1 MANPFKKIL
10 NGFTRTSVAP
20 TATAGS
26 PGTAI
31 FNGTIEEVDVN
42 PKLRGTLKYST
53 YSDILANLTIV
64 STGTRYFLNLVA
76 RATWKVQP
84 SDPDDAEAV
93 ELAERVE
100 FIMSDMRTPWYRVIR
115 RAAMYRFYG
124 FSIQEWVA
132 KLNDD
137 GVIGFADIEPRAQS
151 SIERWDRDEVTGV
164 INGMLQRSV
173 QTQEEL
179 YLPRQK
185 VVYLVDDT
193 LNDSPE
199 GLGLFRNLV
208 QTANRLARFE
218 QLEGYGFETDL
229 AGIPVGRAPF
239 SELRD
244 LVTSGDITQ
253 EQRTAIEQPLRDF
266 LQNRVKNP
274 QLSLYLDSAVYRGND
289 EAQTPSA
296 IKQWDLELL
305 KTASQSQ
312 DAVARTIER
321 LTGEIAR
328 LLSIEGLLLGSRD
341 QGSQALS
348 QDKSQ
353 NTALV
358 VDSTLKELE
367 ETFNK
372 DFIDTL
378 WQLNGWPEDKKPSFK
393 TEATQFK
400 DPVQISQVLANLA
413 SAGSPMAIDDPADDD
428 LRDLLGLALKPEG
441 AAMAEDASLM
451 GGGRVRQPQNID
463 ENMGSE
469 NE

>member
-1 MANPFKKIL
+1 MPP
-10 NGFTRTSVAP
+10 TQVA
-20 TATAGS
+20 GD

-31 FNGTIEEVDVN
+31 FNGYIEETELN
-42 PKLRGTLKYST
+42 PKLKGVTKYQT

-76 RATWKVQP
+76 RASWKVEP
-84 SDPDDAEAV
+84 SDADDAEAV

-100 FIMSDMRTPWYRVIR
+100 FIMSDMRTPWYRVVR

-137 GVIGFADIEPRAQS
+137 GVIGFDDVEPRAQIT
-151 SIERWDRDEVTGV
+151 IERWDRNEETGV
-164 INGMLQRSV
+164 IDGMVQRSP

-185 VVYLVDDT
+185 VIYVVDDT

-239 SELRD
+239 TELRAM
-244 LVTSGDITQ
+244 VEAGEITA
-253 EQRTAIEQPLRDF
+253 EQRTAIEQPLRNF
-266 LQNRVKNP
+266 LQNRVKNM
-274 QLSLYLDSAVYRGND
+274 QTSLYLDSATYRSND
-289 EAQTPSA
+289 ETETPSA

-312 DAVARTIER
+312 DSVARTIER

-378 WQLNGWPEDKKPSFK
+378 WELNGWPVDKKPSFK

-413 SAGSPMAIDDPADDD
+413 SAGSPMALDDPADDD
-428 LRDLLGLALKPEG
+428 LRDLLGLSLKPADLGLE
-441 AAMAEDASLM
+441 ADSSLL
-451 GGGRVRQPQNID
+451 GGGQPRAPRNID
-463 ENMGSE
+463 ENMG
-469 NE
+469 NGNDT